1 MVIMDLY
8 CLRVQEWKTK
18 NGLLHGFLGR
28 RGGKSAGPYSS
39 LNLSFRVGDDPQ
51 VVKGNLCDMKK
62 VVGMHELRIVT
73 MKQVH
78 GDHIVDV
85 EDKNL
90 KEAGEADGMVTEERG
105 LFLGVLTADCVPI
118 LFSVKGRKLVAV
130 VHTGWRGTLAGIAL
144 KMVRHLQHRY
154 GVEPGSL
161 EVVMGPAIGA
171 CCYEI
176 GAEVSAPLVRRW
188 GRQAQECLQEND
200 GKSFLNLRRLN
211 GQMLE
216 SAGVPAGQI
225 FQVGPCTS
233 CAVDNFYSYRREGGK
248 TGRQMSF
255 IGWL

>member
-1 MVIMDLY
+1 MDLY
-8 CLRVQEWKTK
+8 CLRVQEWETK
-18 NGLLHGFLGR
+18 SGLLHGFLGR
-28 RGGKSAGPYSS
+28 RGGKSTGHYSS

-51 VVKGNLCDMKK
+51 VVKDNLCDMKK

-78 GDHIVDV
+78 CDHIVDV
-85 EDKNL
+85 KDKNL

-130 VHTGWRGTLAGIAL
+130 VHTGWRGALAGIAL

-176 GAEVSAPLVRRW
+176 GAEVSAPLVQRW

-200 GKSFLNLRRLN
+200 GKPFLNLRRLN

-233 CAVDNFYSYRREGGK
+233 CAADDFYSYRREGGE

-255 IGWL
+255 IGWR